1 MQDKQKVTLYLPPV
15 LHRQLKIKAAVEA
28 ESMSGLV
35 EKAIAFYL
43 HHPEAVEN
51 STLHGSTH
59 QIHNCPSCTVPLVIR
74 DGDLVQVE
82 SYPTV
87 IAEELAIDKV
97 RSDADSWSETPG
109 ELVGSCSIR

>member
-1 MQDKQKVTLYLPPV
+1 MQDKQKVTLYLPPN

-43 HHPEAVEN
+43 HHPEAVEQ
-51 STLHGSTH
+51 SISHGSSH
-59 QIHNCPSCTVPLVIR
+59 QVHNCPSCTTSLVMR
-74 DGDLVQVE
+74 DGDLVKLE
-82 SYPTV
+82 SHPTV

-97 RSDADSWSETPG
+97 RSEADSWSQSPG

>member
-43 HHPEAVEN
+43 HHPEAVEE
-51 STLHGSTH
+51 SLWHGNTH
-59 QIHNCPSCTVPLVIR
+59 QVHNCPSCTAPLVMR
-74 DGDLVQVE
+74 QGDLV
-82 SYPTV
+82 
-87 IAEELAIDKV
+87 ELANNPTAIV
-97 RSDADSWSETPG
+97 EEVSVADNWSETPG
-109 ELVGSCSIR
+109 ELVGSGSVR